1 MGRLNLQKLN
11 ASFYQGLFLVVFA
24 LFFIAVTPAQID
36 LYEGSDA
43 LSPRFIPYIV
53 LTIIGF
59 FGIILILQ
67 SFKKENVETQQENES
82 EEGKGQKSLRDLLIF
97 IGVCIFILLAS
108 EFIGYTFAAIIALIA
123 TLIAFK
129 VRPLYKVILIGV
141 IVPILIELLYRALE
155 IYLPLGFWENI
166 LY

>member
-1 MGRLNLQKLN
+1 LQKLN

-24 LFFIAVTPAQID
+24 LFFIAVTPSQID

-43 LSPRFIPYIV
+43 LSPRLIPYFV
-53 LTIIGF
+53 LTML
-59 FGIILILQ
+59 GILGIVLILQ
-67 SFKKENVETQQENES
+67 SFRKSKTETQDKAVSDQS
-82 EEGKGQKSLRDLLIF
+82 EEGKGETSFRDLMIF
-97 IGVCIFILLAS
+97 IGVCIFILLTA
-108 EFIGYTFAAIIALIA
+108 EFLGYTFAAIIALIA

-129 VRPLYKVILIGV
+129 VKPLYKVIIIGV

-166 LY
+166 FY

>member
-1 MGRLNLQKLN
+1 MNLQKLN
-11 ASFYQGLFLVVFA
+11 SSFYQGLFLVVFA
-24 LFFIAVTPAQID
+24 LFFIAVTPSQID

-43 LSPRFIPYIV
+43 LSPRLIPYVV
-53 LTIIGF
+53 LTILGV

-67 SFKKENVETQQENES
+67 SFRKTNVAKQQENDS
-82 EEGKGQKSLRDLLIF
+82 EEGKKEKSLRDLLIF
-97 IGVCIFILLAS
+97 IGVCLFILLTS
-108 EFIGYTFAAIIALIA
+108 EFLGYTFAAIIALIT

-129 VRPLYKVILIGV
+129 IRPLYKVILIGV
-141 IVPILIELLYRALE
+141 IVPILIEVLYRALE